1 MLTLAVVSWGI
12 SGGQRSQAGGPC
24 QVSARAIEA
33 HRIILRRSVL
43 RQTQKHFR
51 RILTGIHTT
60 QLWGHSSPWASG
72 LQWTASAL
80 KVDTQ
85 RPSVSVT
92 HSSLIFGTHISHIP
106 IFYWHLFCILWV
118 RRRRLTITY
127 TGVKSFVLSVWQV
140 RCFLCLFSFALTSL
154 SESWFLINTQIP
166 LFCCF

>member
-1 MLTLAVVSWGI
+1 MWMSEPHVNVGRQLCYYPQSSPMLLLAVVSWGV

-127 TGVKSFVLSVWQV
+127 TGVDSFVLSVW
-140 RCFLCLFSFALTSL
+140 
-154 SESWFLINTQIP
+154 
-166 LFCCF
+166 